1 MNSFSGVRRALEY
14 EIPRQI
20 AALKRGETLRQETRR
35 WDDESGITEPMRS
48 KEDAH
53 DYRYF
58 PEPDLMPFA
67 PTNDWLAEVQAR
79 VPELPLDRKR
89 RFIRDYGLP
98 DGDAEFFRHH
108 LELGSFF
115 EEAVKGG
122 GAAKPLANWVINT
135 IPASLTAHGKSF
147 ADIRFA
153 PAQLRELTD
162 LTSSGKI
169 SSKIAQEVYAIMWE
183 TGEAP
188 ESVVNRLGL
197 SQVSDTGAV
206 EELCRQAISAL
217 PGPAEDYRKGKTA
230 ALNAIK
236 GQVMKLSKGKVNPQ
250 LAGELLE
257 KLLRGS

>member
-1 MNSFSGVRRALEY
+1 
-14 EIPRQI
+14 
-20 AALKRGETLRQETRR
+20 
-35 WDDESGITEPMRS
+35 MRS

-67 PTNDWLAEVQAR
+67 PTEDWLKSVRAC

-89 RFIRDYGLP
+89 RFKREYGLP
-98 DGDAEFFRHH
+98 DGDAEFFRHN
-108 LELGSFF
+108 LELGAFF
-115 EEAVKGG
+115 EEAVHGG

-135 IPASLTAHGKSF
+135 ITASLSTHGKLLS
-147 ADIRFA
+147 DIRFT
-153 PAQLRELTD
+153 PAHLRELTD
-162 LTSSGKI
+162 LAAAGKV
-169 SSKIAQEVYAIMWE
+169 SSKIAQEVYAVMWE

-188 ESVVNRLGL
+188 SSIVNRLGL
-197 SQVSDTGAV
+197 LQVSDTGAV
-206 EELCRQAISAL
+206 EEFCRQAIAAL
-217 PGPAEDYRKGKTA
+217 PGPADDYRKGKVA